1 MGENRIWCDIELR
14 ALLDQ
19 MVTAAWRVDLTNT
32 YTMGYVVMGAS
43 RTLSREFEREVSR
56 TEVVEGIHKLKDCLV
71 NFSWFIR
78 RPGVTYNAAENR
90 VTVSDA
96 YWAQGLKE
104 TCESESFRLE
114 GEPMYRDL
122 KVVFILGRVDVAD
135 FDWLLRSFSQPEGVS
150 LSGDYPW
157 PLHNIEMA
165 ADWPEEGYGI

>member
-1 MGENRIWCDIELR
+1 MAENRIWCDIELR

-56 TEVVEGIHKLKDCLV
+56 TEVVEEIQKLKDQL
-71 NFSWFIR
+71 
-78 RPGVTYNAAENR
+78 
-90 VTVSDA
+90 
-96 YWAQGLKE
+96 E
-104 TCESESFRLE
+104 TCESESFRVG

-122 KVVFILGRVDVAD
+122 KAVFIFGSADVAD

-150 LSGDYPW
+150 LSGDHPW
-157 PLHNIEMA
+157 PLHNIGMA